1 MPNMYTDLVA
11 FLEPYLA
18 GTDATAIHG
27 NVAGEIAA
35 ITSKATPVASDLVLL
50 EDSADG
56 NAKKRATL
64 GSFPVAQAQ
73 VAGSLL
79 APAADGAV
87 ALLNTTRAVV
97 MTVSASGTV
106 QISTSSSYAGQVIN
120 LFASSVSGGGKYTL
134 GVSGGDLTFNAS
146 AEGATIIRNAANSAW
161 IVVGLSGAT
170 IV

>member
-1 MPNMYTDLVA
+1 MPNMYTDLA
-11 FLEPYLA
+11 NDLEPY
-18 GTDATAIHG
+18 I
-27 NVAGEIAA
+27 
-35 ITSKATPVASDLVLL
+35 
-50 EDSADG
+50 
-56 NAKKRATL
+56 
-64 GSFPVAQAQ
+64 
-73 VAGSLL
+73 AGSLL

-134 GVSGGDLTFNAS
+134 AVSGGDLTFNAS